1 MGARKSL
8 CSCARCTRRLVEFHA
23 VLHRIGDLRIG
34 GHHDDGALAV
44 GIALELLQQIQHH
57 GRIVGIQSSGRLVG
71 DDHFSLAAQ
80 RTSDGH
86 ATLVQF
92 AYFADCQSG
101 RHFIEAHALEQFAG
115 DHRLRLE
122 EVAV

>member
-1 MGARKSL
+1 MGVRKSL

-80 RTSDGH
+80 RTGDGH
-86 ATLVQF
+86 AALVQF
-92 AYFADCQSG
+92 AYFADCQAG
-101 RHFIEAHALEQFAG
+101 RHFGRARA
-115 DHRLRLE
+115 
-122 EVAV
+122 